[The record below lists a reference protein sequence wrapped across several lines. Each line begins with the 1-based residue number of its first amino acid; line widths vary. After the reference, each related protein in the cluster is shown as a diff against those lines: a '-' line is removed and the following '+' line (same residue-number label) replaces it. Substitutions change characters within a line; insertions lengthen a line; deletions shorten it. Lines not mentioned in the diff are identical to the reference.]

1 MKHSLIWFHPPVWVP
16 SKASCD
22 EIEES
27 FIIAFECLLQSLRAW
42 SSSASLGRNC
52 DAGLAHGIKEQFLP
66 AALLNQVLLWR
77 PEDFHDTC
85 KLFLFIFAR
94 EDRIACQKLGQN
106 TAQTPHVDRKTIS
119 HTQNDLR
126 GSVETGL
133 DVRVHFFVLEAARA
147 EVDDLDLGV
156 KRVRK

>member
-106 TAQTPHVDRKTIS
+106 TTQTPHVNRKPICHS
-119 HTQNDLR
+119 KYNFR
-126 GSVETGL
+126 GPIKTRL
-133 DVRVHFFVLEAARA
+133 NIRVDFLVLKTR
-147 EVDDLDLGV
+147 
-156 KRVRK
+156 